1 MPPPLP
7 PLPSDS
13 EKLSVV
19 WYRYYLELPNLF
31 IILGSK
37 MQLIGIGYLQA
48 NPLQAKKS
56 TRTRATASGE
66 SPDLMTGIT
75 NDIFC
80 SSNSKI
86 YQKEPGDNKTLLWWT
101 DFVSP
106 LALRYLQIPLYLTLI
121 WLICMFPSLKII
133 IQRRKLRFE
142 FYMNL

>member
-1 MPPPLP
+1 MLKAKLSIIFLACSKKKKNHVMLSCEGNAPPPLP

-80 SSNSKI
+80 PSNSKI
-86 YQKEPGDNKTLLWWT
+86 YQKEPGDNKTLL
-101 DFVSP
+101 
-106 LALRYLQIPLYLTLI
+106 
-121 WLICMFPSLKII
+121 
-133 IQRRKLRFE
+133 
-142 FYMNL
+142 